1 MDVMRIDEGLWR
13 WATRYG
19 EWGDDVGCLYVETED
34 SVVLVDP
41 LVPEEADEEERFWR
55 ALDRDVKR
63 ADAPVHV
70 LVTVFWH
77 TRSAA
82 RMVERYDAQL
92 HAVTGARAAIARRAG
107 TVHDAY
113 RGGATLPGGIAALPT
128 ARRSEVVF
136 WLPAHRALATGDVIL
151 GADNGGLRLC
161 PASWL
166 PAGIDQARLRES
178 LRPLLDLPV
187 ERVLVSHGKP
197 VLRKGHAALAAV
209 LGRA

>member
-1 MDVMRIDEGLWR
+1 MRIDEGLWR

-151 GADNGGLRLC
+151 GADNSGLRLC

>member
-1 MDVMRIDEGLWR
+1 MRIDEGLWR

>member
-1 MDVMRIDEGLWR
+1 MRIDEGLWR

-19 EWGDDVGCLYVETED
+19 EWGDNVGCLYVETED

-151 GADNGGLRLC
+151 GADNSGLRLC